1 MSITDFYVRTRQ
13 EWIDYLR
20 AVWHLDEDAEDVVQ
34 DVFLRLLLLD
44 RAEAIQDIGNYIF
57 LSIRNALTDR
67 QRKKHEKPMPQVT
80 LSSEDE
86 SFLQDISYLLPDDAP
101 LPDESLERKQLS
113 EQLRKAIMRLPK
125 EQRDVFIATELK
137 GIPFR
142 LLAEQTHTP
151 LNTLLSRKHY
161 AVLQLRRMLG
171 NMSPDD

>member
-44 RAEAIQDIGNYIF
+44 RAEAIQDVGNYIF

-67 QRKKHEKPMPQVT
+67 QRKKHEEPMPQVT

-86 SFLQDISYLLPDDAP
+86 SFLQDISYLLPDNTP
-101 LPDESLERKQLS
+101 LPDECLERKQLQKQVYDAVQS
-113 EQLRKAIMRLPK
+113 LPPN
-125 EQRDVFIATELK
+125 QRDVFIATEIK
-137 GIPFR
+137 GISFR
-142 LLAEQTHTP
+142 ELAEQTHIP
-151 LNTLLSRKHY
+151 IKTLLSRKHY
-161 AVLQLRRMLG
+161 AVLQLRKML
-171 NMSPDD
+171 STYKR